1 MVMRVTG
8 VLELGVVK
16 VFEGLWA
23 LVWLL
28 SVGGGRR

>member
-1 MVMRVTG
+1 MVKRVAG
-8 VLELGVVK
+8 VLEIGVVK

-28 SVGGGRR
+28 GVRSGRR